1 MNGIGDAVVRI
12 GPVLAVAIV
21 VLAVVAVLVNR
32 RSGLAI
38 DTSVATLRA
47 VVQLAALAGVLAVVV
62 PHLWASALFVVV
74 MAVAAAWTSARR
86 VRRENA
92 GLVVIARCLVP
103 VAAPT
108 IAIVI
113 VLTLVGVLPAR
124 GIAII
129 PTAGILLGGAMVTT
143 SLAGRRAVDELATR
157 HGEVEAALSLGLLPR
172 DARLEICAAASA
184 SALIP
189 GLDQTRAVGLVTIPG
204 AFVGMVLGGASVWAA
219 AAMQLFVLIALLAVS
234 SIAMLV
240 TVELVAREDL

>member
-21 VLAVVAVLVNR
+21 VLAVVAVLVNH
-32 RSGLAI
+32 RSSLAT
-38 DTSVATLRA
+38 DTVVASVRA
-47 VVQLAALAGVLAVVV
+47 VVQLAALAGVLAVVIS
-62 PHLWASALFVVV
+62 HLWASALFVVV

-86 VRRENA
+86 IRPKHA
-92 GLVVIARCLVP
+92 GIRAIARCLAP

-108 IAIVI
+108 IVVVI
-113 VLTLVGVLPAR
+113 ALALVGVLPAK

-143 SLAGRRAVDELATR
+143 SLAGRRAVDELTTR
-157 HGEVEAALSLGLLPR
+157 RGEVEAALSLGLLPR

-240 TVELVAREDL
+240 TVELVAREAL

>member
-32 RSGLAI
+32 RSGLAT
-38 DTSVATLRA
+38 DTVVASVRA
-47 VVQLAALAGVLAVVV
+47 VVQLAALAGVLTVVIS
-62 PHLWASALFVVV
+62 HRWASALFVVV

-86 VRRENA
+86 IRPKHA
-92 GLVVIARCLVP
+92 GIRAIARCLAP

-108 IAIVI
+108 IVVVI
-113 VLTLVGVLPAR
+113 ALALVGVLPAK

-143 SLAGRRAVDELATR
+143 SLAGRRAVDELTTR
-157 HGEVEAALSLGLLPR
+157 RGEVEAALSLGLLPR

-240 TVELVAREDL
+240 TVELVAREAL

>member
-32 RSGLAI
+32 RSGLAT
-38 DTSVATLRA
+38 DTLVATLRA

-86 VRRENA
+86 IRPRHA
-92 GLVVIARCLVP
+92 GFPAIMRCLGP

-108 IAIVI
+108 IVI
-113 VLTLVGVLPAR
+113 VVVLALIGVLPAR

-143 SLAGRRAVDELATR
+143 SLAGRRAHDELNTR

-240 TVELVAREDL
+240 TVELVAREEL

>member
-1 MNGIGDAVVRI
+1 MNGIGNA
-12 GPVLAVAIV
+12 V
-21 VLAVVAVLVNR
+21 VLA
-32 RSGLAI
+32 
-38 DTSVATLRA
+38 
-47 VVQLAALAGVLAVVV
+47 
-62 PHLWASALFVVV
+62 
-74 MAVAAAWTSARR
+74 
-86 VRRENA
+86 
-92 GLVVIARCLVP
+92 
-103 VAAPT
+103 
-108 IAIVI
+108 
-113 VLTLVGVLPAR
+113 LVGVLPAK

-143 SLAGRRAVDELATR
+143 SLAGRRAVDELTTR
-157 HGEVEAALSLGLLPR
+157 RGEVEAALSLGLLPR

-240 TVELVAREDL
+240 TVELVAREEL

>member
-1 MNGIGDAVVRI
+1 MNGIGNAVVRI

-21 VLAVVAVLVNR
+21 VLAVVAVLVNH
-32 RSGLAI
+32 RSSLAT
-38 DTSVATLRA
+38 DTVVASVRA
-47 VVQLAALAGVLAVVV
+47 VVQLAALAGVLAVVIS
-62 PHLWASALFVVV
+62 HLWASALFVVV

-86 VRRENA
+86 IRPKHA
-92 GLVVIARCLVP
+92 GIRAIARCLAP

-108 IAIVI
+108 IVVVI
-113 VLTLVGVLPAR
+113 ALALVGVLPAK

-143 SLAGRRAVDELATR
+143 SLAGRRAVDELTTR
-157 HGEVEAALSLGLLPR
+157 RGEVEAALSLGLLPR

-240 TVELVAREDL
+240 TVELVAREAL